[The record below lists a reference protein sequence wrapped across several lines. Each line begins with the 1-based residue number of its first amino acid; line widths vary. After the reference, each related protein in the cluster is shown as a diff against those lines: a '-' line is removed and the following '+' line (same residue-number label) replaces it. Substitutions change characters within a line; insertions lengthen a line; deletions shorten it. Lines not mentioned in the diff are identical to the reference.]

1 MRISKNEKY
10 LSLIMIAFYLPFL
23 LSDLPFRDDLS
34 RTYWGF
40 VGLSQL
46 GRPLADIVYS
56 LVGFGYEGVN
66 LSPMPKIIALLII
79 LSSAIFSYRTLFNS
93 IGATGLLS
101 LSIFFANPF
110 IIQNFAYQY
119 DCFPMA
125 LSILLATLSVLYRPR
140 SSYFYFLSASFLLT
154 SAISLYQASI
164 FIAASLYLCKIT
176 IYFVNDR
183 NRRDVFI
190 ECMLTL
196 LSSFFSI
203 ACYMV
208 ILLFVENGVS
218 KRASIT
224 GPSGVISNIEFL
236 LDRLNSLYH
245 SVYIFFIILSLVL
258 IFSLLRIFI
267 LKRYINLC
275 VILLILVALLGS
287 SLLPSVILKEG
298 FAGPRVLMS
307 ICSVFIFI
315 SIIATGKEK
324 YVYAMVLSVLMM
336 HSMSI
341 SYAFSGDIKAQYDR
355 YSMIS
360 SLVYKDIDNYV
371 SSNTAKIY
379 ISCKSTPSQR
389 EYVFYKF
396 NNHIAWLNPEEAW
409 AIRFFIRNNGES
421 RVVHSWDECFDINGG
436 KIVKENALY
445 KMVENK
451 NSYYFIMK

>member
-1 MRISKNEKY
+1 MYISKNEKY
-10 LSLIMIAFYLPFL
+10 LSLIIIAFYLPFL

-46 GRPLADIVYS
+46 GRPLADIAYS

-66 LSPMPKIIALLII
+66 LSPMPKIIALSLL
-79 LSSAIFSYRTLFNS
+79 LSSAIFSYRKLFNS
-93 IGATGLLS
+93 TGVTGLLS

-125 LSILLATLSVLYRPR
+125 LSILLSTVSVLYRPR
-140 SSYFYFLSASFLLT
+140 SSYFYFLSSSLLLA

-176 IYFVNDR
+176 IYFVHNK
-183 NRRDVFI
+183 NYRDVLI

-196 LSSFFSI
+196 LSSLFSI

-224 GPSGVISNIEFL
+224 GISGVIKNIDFL
-236 LDRLNSLYH
+236 WGKLNNLYH
-245 SVYIFFIILSLVL
+245 SVYIFFIILSLVVL
-258 IFSLLRIFI
+258 FSLLRNVI
-267 LKRYINLC
+267 LKRYIKLC
-275 VILLILVALLGS
+275 LILLILVALLVS

-307 ICSVFIFI
+307 ICSIFIFV

-360 SLVYKDIDNYV
+360 SLVFKDVDNYV
-371 SSNTAKIY
+371 STNTAKIY

-389 EYVFYKF
+389 EMVFYKY

-421 RVVHSWDECFDINGG
+421 RVVHSWDECINTNGG
-436 KIVKENALY
+436 KVIKENAFY
-445 KMVENK
+445 KMVVNK

>member
-245 SVYIFFIILSLVL
+245 SVYIFFIIL
-258 IFSLLRIFI
+258 
-267 LKRYINLC
+267 
-275 VILLILVALLGS
+275 
-287 SLLPSVILKEG
+287 
-298 FAGPRVLMS
+298 
-307 ICSVFIFI
+307 
-315 SIIATGKEK
+315 
-324 YVYAMVLSVLMM
+324 
-336 HSMSI
+336 
-341 SYAFSGDIKAQYDR
+341 
-355 YSMIS
+355 
-360 SLVYKDIDNYV
+360 
-371 SSNTAKIY
+371 
-379 ISCKSTPSQR
+379 
-389 EYVFYKF
+389 
-396 NNHIAWLNPEEAW
+396 
-409 AIRFFIRNNGES
+409 
-421 RVVHSWDECFDINGG
+421 
-436 KIVKENALY
+436 
-445 KMVENK
+445 
-451 NSYYFIMK
+451 